1 MNFADGGLFDA
12 QPNVNCS
19 KVVFVMPPQIAFYIN
34 IDIYFTLIN
43 VYLIQ
48 TSLIK
53 KKLLKKGRNK
63 NYPPFWTGHFFP
75 VWR

>member
-43 VYLIQ
+43 VYCSYKQ
-48 TSLIK
+48 A
-53 KKLLKKGRNK
+53 
-63 NYPPFWTGHFFP
+63 
-75 VWR
+75 